1 MYSCEPQMRKR
12 ARITAALLTAALA
25 SMTLARP
32 AHATANFPGE
42 IQTHL
47 GLAAQPPASCS
58 LCHTTGSAGGKGTVN
73 TPFGVSVRGHG
84 AVANDPTALDSA
96 LDAMGKDGTDSDS
109 DKVPDVTE
117 LKNGTNPNVND
128 VTVTTNDAGQ
138 TVVSEGGTGG
148 GGSDAAPPPQYGC
161 AVTFVNQGRQGRG
174 SDTSIDAPGA
184 LGLVTFSMLI
194 LRVIERRRRRRG

>member
-1 MYSCEPQMRKR
+1 MRKR
-12 ARITAALLTAALA
+12 ARITAALFTAALA
-25 SMTLARP
+25 SIMLPRP
-32 AHATANFPGE
+32 ALATANFPGE

-84 AVANDPTALDSA
+84 AVANDPAALDSA
-96 LDAMGKDGTDSDS
+96 LDAMGKDGTDSDG

-117 LKNGTNPNVND
+117 LTNGTNPNVND

-138 TVVSEGGTGG
+138 TVVGEGGTGG

-161 AVTFVNQGRQGRG
+161 AVTLVGQGRG
-174 SDTSIDAPGA
+174 SRERSRDTSTDAPVA
-184 LGLVTFSMLI
+184 LGLVTFSMMI
-194 LRVIERRRRRRG
+194 FRMVERRRRRRG